1 LIEWEKSMRK
11 LLTIVLIVMGVQ
23 SAAAAEW
30 STDVSGSRA
39 TTLTCKGNG
48 QVGVFYFENNGAQA
62 DKGCTAHCEW
72 VDNKGNVD
80 PTEGGKWNID
90 EHYKGAKG
98 SVSPGF
104 DIITSQNAKLSC
116 E

>member
-1 LIEWEKSMRK
+1 MRK

-30 STDVSGSRA
+30 STDLSGSRA

-48 QVGVFYFENNGAQA
+48 QVGLFYFENNGAQA

-72 VDNKGNVD
+72 VDNKGKVE
-80 PTEGGKWNID
+80 PTNSPKWNID
-90 EHYKGAKG
+90 EDYKGAKG
-98 SVSPGF
+98 SVSVSF
-104 DIITSQNAKLSC
+104 NILTSQNAKLSC
-116 E
+116 D